1 MVTSIRRAILTILL
15 VSVLLGSSN
24 LSADLTE
31 AQNLLRNPGF
41 EEVGGWKIVTADRN
55 DVADPRSG
63 VRAHGG
69 QYSAYTKA
77 MTISGDGYAFVYQ
90 NVSVPIS
97 SSLEFSFWLYV
108 KRPELPFYGYIKG
121 FLTTSKGR
129 FFDVG
134 IWSDPAQVKP
144 NEYRYQMALERH
156 DEWIRMSVEM
166 GKYWINEAK
175 FPADDTINTV
185 SFGIYNGLVYD
196 LPKNLLQLEV
206 FFDDVFLGP
215 SAPKSE
221 PQFPWLVTI
230 SSLVGLTMIAI
241 AVLIT
246 QHRSARSRSKDR
258 ARFGTGTACF

>member
-1 MVTSIRRAILTILL
+1 MRAILSVLL
-15 VSVLLGSSN
+15 VSVLIGSNSLN
-24 LSADLTE
+24 ADLTE
-31 AQNLLRNPGF
+31 AQNLLKNPGF

-63 VRAHGG
+63 GRARSG

-77 MTISGDGYAFVYQ
+77 TTISGDGYAFVYQ

-134 IWSDPAQVKP
+134 IWSDPAQLQP

-156 DEWIRMSVEM
+156 DEWFRMSVEM
-166 GKYWINEAK
+166 GKYWTNETK
-175 FPADDTINTV
+175 FPTDDTINTV

-230 SSLVGLTMIAI
+230 SSLVSLAMIALT
-241 AVLIT
+241 VLIT
-246 QHRSARSRSKDR
+246 RHRSVRTQSKDHD
-258 ARFGTGTACF
+258 RFSTDTAACF